1 MLIIVGVSGGIGGY
15 LADHMGRDYE
25 IIGTYYK
32 NRPKVENVEAK
43 IYEVNVN
50 DADSIST
57 FVSSI
62 ESKLKQI
69 TLINLA
75 GISIDSMCHKM
86 DDATWDEVLNTNLRG
101 TFFMCRALLP
111 FMRAQG
117 YGRIINVSSI
127 VSQIGIPG
135 TVAYSASK
143 SGLFGLTRVLAAEN
157 AVKNITVNAL
167 ALGYFEVGLINVI
180 PKDMQE
186 TIRNSI
192 PMRRLGHPRNIEIA
206 IRFLI
211 ECDYITGSVI
221 NINGGLYF

>member
-1 MLIIVGVSGGIGGY
+1 MVIIVGASGGIGSY
-15 LADHMGRDYE
+15 LVDHMGRDYE
-25 IIGTYYK
+25 IIGTYNK
-32 NRPKVENVEAK
+32 NRPKVQNSEANF
-43 IYEVNVN
+43 YEVNIN

-57 FVSSI
+57 FLSSI

-86 DDATWDEVLNTNLRG
+86 DNAAWDEVLNTNLRG

-117 YGRIINVSSI
+117 YGRIINFSSI
-127 VSQIGIPG
+127 VGQLGIPG

-143 SGLFGLTRVLAAEN
+143 SGLFGLTRTLAAEN
-157 AVKNITVNAL
+157 AVRNITVNAL
-167 ALGYFEVGLINVI
+167 ALGYFEVGIINVI
-180 PKDMQE
+180 PKDIQE
-186 TIRNSI
+186 KIRNSI
-192 PMRRLGHPRNIEIA
+192 PMRRLGHPRNIELA

-211 ECDYITGSVI
+211 ECDYITGAVI
-221 NINGGLYF
+221 NINGGLYG